1 MKTRIESYKNYGKT
15 MFIEDGDITL
25 GVTLD
30 VGPRVIYMSIDGCEN
45 LFFEDIDRE
54 TKRTDAEF
62 EDTFGKD
69 TAWYIYGGHRIWMSP
84 EEYPLTYNPDNSPI
98 EYEISD
104 NTVTFTQLP
113 YKGGLVSAELKLVF
127 ENGGVTVHNTVKNI
141 TDKALNGAVWAL
153 SVMAKDGVG
162 FVKLN
167 DKDMGLLPNK
177 KLVIWSYTSLTDER
191 LHLLDKY
198 LAVKQD
204 RFAKSD
210 FKIATDCDSGTVY
223 YYKDGVLFTK
233 EFDIE
238 NDAVYPD
245 GDVYCEF
252 FTGKNFFELES
263 LSALHDIAPGEKLTH
278 IERWN
283 LRKCDTL
290 TEISDENLEKLLKI
304 TK

>member
-1 MKTRIESYKNYGKT
+1 MKTKIESYKNYGKT
-15 MFIEDGDITL
+15 LFIEEGDITL

-30 VGPRVIYMSIDGCEN
+30 VGPRVIYMSLDGCEN
-45 LFFEDIDRE
+45 LFFEDINRE
-54 TKRTDAEF
+54 TQRTDEAF
-62 EDTFGKD
+62 EKTFGKD

-84 EEYPLTYNPDNSPI
+84 EEYPLTYNPDNAPV

-113 YKGGLVSAELKLVF
+113 YTGGLVSAELKLVF
-127 ENGGVTVHNTVKNI
+127 ENDGVTVHNTVKNI
-141 TDKALNGAVWAL
+141 TDRALNGAVWAL
-153 SVMAKDGVG
+153 SVMAQDGVG
-162 FVKLN
+162 FVALN
-167 DKDMGLLPNK
+167 DKDMGLLPNR
-177 KLVIWSYTSLTDER
+177 KLVLWSYTSLTDKR
-191 LHLLDKY
+191 LHLFNKY

-204 RFAKSD
+204 KTASCD
-210 FKIATDCDSGTVY
+210 FKIATDCDSGAVH
-223 YYKDGVLFTK
+223 YYKNAVLFTK

-238 NDAVYPD
+238 KDGIYPD

-263 LSALHDIAPGEKLTH
+263 LGAIHTIAPGSSITH

-290 TEISDENLEKLLKI
+290 TEISEENLEKLLKI